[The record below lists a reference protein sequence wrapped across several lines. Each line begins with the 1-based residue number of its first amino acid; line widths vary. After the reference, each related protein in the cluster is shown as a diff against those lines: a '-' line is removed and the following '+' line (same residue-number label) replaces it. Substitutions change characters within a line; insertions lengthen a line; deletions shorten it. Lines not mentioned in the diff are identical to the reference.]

1 MRFIRQKARWH
12 QRAPGL
18 NLWLCLV
25 GRIRLRRHP
34 AMSQCLMALRLSGLQ
49 HPSYPAEAAIRQG
62 S

>member
-34 AMSQCLMALRLSGLQ
+34 AGLLENHLKDAGHHQ
-49 HPSYPAEAAIRQG
+49 QANQENNQDRPK
-62 S
+62 